1 MRARLSV
8 LVLALAVSAVS
19 AGCAYFNTFYT
30 AKKNFEDAEE
40 QMALQPDPEA
50 RAGASQATLYDKAIQ
65 GSSKILLDYSKSKW
79 VDDAVLLIGRSMLA
93 KGDYEAAQLKFD
105 ELRTNFPTSDLVH
118 EAVFWSGVAAERDR
132 RRPEAIARYD
142 SLLAMY
148 PQSKRRDE
156 ALLRRANL
164 YLLARDPARAETDLR
179 ELSTRKGKIGYDAGI
194 KLAEAMFAARR
205 FADARRGFERVAER
219 APTEKLRTD
228 ARLRMGDADEA
239 MADYAAASETYFT
252 LLREAR
258 TEEDRARARLRYAS
272 ALGLSGKVDQGL
284 EELAN
289 VIEDQPRTPW
299 AAEAAFRQGYLHEVI
314 RDDFTAARES
324 YDAVA
329 AQQPSSPFV
338 AQAASRR
345 DNLEDLETLRSQRDS
360 TGGDAAAEALFKSAE
375 LFLFSLGKPE
385 KALEEYERL
394 GREYPNSPLAPRAA
408 FARGWV
414 KARRT
419 GDAEGARREF
429 EALVARWPESDV
441 AAQARRMLEAPADSS
456 FAHDDLPTTKVTFP
470 LVPGHPGYVPPPPL
484 SASRPA
490 ARPGAARPAAMDT
503 SAAAPLDSAS
513 AAAARAAAAV
523 AQARRDSLKAR
534 ADSIRAALGAR
545 ADSAGKYTP

>member
-1 MRARLSV
+1 MRARLSL
-8 LVLALAVSAVS
+8 LVLALALAVVS

-50 RAGASQATLYDKAIQ
+50 RAGAGQAALYDKAIQ
-65 GSSKILLDYSKSKW
+65 GSTKILLDYSKSKW
-79 VDDAVLLIGRSMLA
+79 VDDAVLLIGRSLLA

-105 ELRTNFPTSDLVH
+105 ELRTNFPKSDLVP

-132 RRPEAIARYD
+132 RRPEAIARFD
-142 SLLAMY
+142 SLLTMY
-148 PQSKRRDE
+148 PGSKRRDE

-164 YLLARDPARAETDLR
+164 YLLAREPARAEPDLR

-194 KLAEAMFAARR
+194 KLAEALFVARR
-205 FADARRGFERVAER
+205 FTDARAEFARVAER

-239 MADYAAASETYFT
+239 MADYAAAAETYFT

-258 TEEDRARARLRYAS
+258 TEEDRARARLRYAT
-272 ALGLSGKVDQGL
+272 ALGMSGRVDQGL
-284 EELAN
+284 EELAH

-329 AQQPSSPFV
+329 AQQPGSPFV
-338 AQAASRR
+338 AQAATRR
-345 DNLEDLETLRSQRDS
+345 DNLEDLDAFRLQRGDS
-360 TGGDAAAEALFKSAE
+360 TGGDAAAEAAFKSAE

-419 GDAEGARREF
+419 GDPEGARREF
-429 EALVARWPESDV
+429 EALIERWPDSDV
-441 AAQARRMLEAPADSS
+441 AAQARRMLAAPADSS
-456 FAHDDLPTTKVTFP
+456 FVHADLPSSNVQFP
-470 LVPGHPGYVPPPPL
+470 LVPGHNLYVPPPPL

-490 ARPGAARPAAMDT
+490 ARPGRPAGID
-503 SAAAPLDSAS
+503 SAAAPLDSSA
-513 AAAARAAAAV
+513 AAAARAAATI

-534 ADSIRAALGAR
+534 ADSIRAALRAR
-545 ADSAGKYTP
+545 ADSAGKLTP